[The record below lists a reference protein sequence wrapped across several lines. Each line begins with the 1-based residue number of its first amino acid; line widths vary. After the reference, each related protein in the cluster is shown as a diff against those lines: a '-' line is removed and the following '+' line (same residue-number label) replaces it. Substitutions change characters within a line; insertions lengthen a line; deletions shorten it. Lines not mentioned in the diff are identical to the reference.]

1 MPKAYLELED
11 ITKLEAAATC
21 VRDQLLIRLLFW
33 SGCRISEALGIR
45 VEDIDFD
52 QGIVTI
58 KHLKTRIRLTCP
70 DCGTRLSRQAKF
82 CPGCGKQ
89 VPAPVRRQQESHR
102 VRQVPIDK
110 QTLDMMKGFIERG
123 NAVNRNGQ
131 RLVFGIG
138 RTQAWK
144 VVHDCA
150 QKAGITGLVNPETGR
165 MRGVSPHRLRD
176 SFATMAIQ
184 VDDSTDSVRLLQEQL
199 GHANI
204 GTTLRYRKIAGAE
217 HREWYEKLLSRKSQP
232 LSAKADSLSLPHQG

>member
-1 MPKAYLELED
+1 MPKTYLELDEVA
-11 ITKLEAAATC
+11 KMESMATC
-21 VRDQLLIRLLFW
+21 VRDRLLIRVLFW
-33 SGCRISEALGIR
+33 LGCRVSEALGIR

-89 VPAPVRRQQESHR
+89 VPAPVRKQQESHR

-110 QTLDMMKGFIERG
+110 QTLDMLRGFIERTKKKG
-123 NAVNRNGQ
+123 KD
-131 RLVFGIG
+131 LVFGIG

-144 VVHDCA
+144 VVADA
-150 QKAGITGLVNPETGR
+150 SRKAGIHNLVNPDTGR
-165 MRGVSPHRLRD
+165 QRGVSPHRLRD
-176 SFATMAIQ
+176 SFATMAIR
-184 VDDSTDSVRLLQEQL
+184 VDDSMDSVRLLQEHL

-204 GTTLRYRKIAGAE
+204 GTTLRYRKIAGTE
-217 HREWYEKLLSRKSQP
+217 HREWYERLLSKNDENGKS
-232 LSAKADSLSLPHQG
+232 